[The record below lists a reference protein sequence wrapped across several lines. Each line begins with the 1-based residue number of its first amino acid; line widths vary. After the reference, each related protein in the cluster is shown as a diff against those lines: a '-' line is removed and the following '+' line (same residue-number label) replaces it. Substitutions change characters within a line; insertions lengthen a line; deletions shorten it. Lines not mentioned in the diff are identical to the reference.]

1 MGYDPTA
8 EQQAAIDAFRTGAHL
23 TLEAGAGTG
32 KTSTLKFL
40 SAAVPGRA
48 DGSPRKGNYLAYNA
62 AIAREAKGSF
72 PSNTVC
78 KTGHAHFMAGITE
91 VQRDRLFNMP
101 RQNGADVARIL
112 GIHGPSRITE
122 DKILAPRQLASIVTE
137 TVGRFAR
144 SADKTL
150 TRFHVPTRP
159 GLEDPEA
166 RRLLA
171 GIILP
176 YAEKAW
182 ADIMAP
188 VGFLRWQHDYYRKAF
203 HLADRRLAGDFIFV
217 DEAQDSQPV
226 VIAIVQAHQADGMR
240 IVAVGDACQAING
253 WSGAID
259 GMDAFGGTRL
269 QLSKSF
275 RFGPAI
281 ADEANK
287 WLTLLDA
294 SLRITGHDPVGST
307 VGRITDTPDAILC
320 RKNATAIAEAMKLMD
335 AGVSVSLVKSVGDQ
349 VAALAKAAL
358 ALKESGYTE
367 HPELCAFTSWGMVQE
382 YVEQDS
388 DGSDLAVFVRL
399 VDEYGAEV
407 ILQAMQRLAPEGR
420 GRVTISTAHRSK
432 GMEWDRVRIA
442 GDFER
447 QEDKSTGEY
456 ADLEREDLMLAYV
469 AVTRAKKQLDL
480 GGLAWINDMPG
491 NAKAPGAAVFYDP
504 WVTAEAERTGQP
516 EYRILKS
523 AIEDTHR
530 LIGMNRAGTHLR
542 DAG

>member
-48 DGSPRKGNYLAYNA
+48 DGTPRRGNYLAYNA

-91 VQRDRLFNMP
+91 AQRDRLFNMP

-112 GIHGPSRITE
+112 GIHGPSRITD

-144 SADKTL
+144 SADTTL

-159 GLEDPEA
+159 GLETPDA
-166 RRLLA
+166 RRQLA

-226 VIAIVQAHQADGMR
+226 VIAIVKAHQADGMR

-307 VGRITDTPDAILC
+307 VGPIKGTPDAILC

-399 VDEYGAEV
+399 VDEYGADV
-407 ILQAMQRLAPEGR
+407 ILHAMGRLAPEGK
-420 GRVTISTAHRSK
+420 GQVTISTAHRSK

-442 GDFER
+442 GDFAR
-447 QEDKSTGEY
+447 QEDKSTGEL
-456 ADLEREDLMLAYV
+456 AEPEREDLMLAYV

-480 GGLAWINDMPG
+480 GGLRWVDDLLGDSKPR
-491 NAKAPGAAVFYDP
+491 PRVQDDP
-504 WVTAEAERTGQP
+504 WERPAAEKP
-516 EYRILKS
+516 LDYRIIKS
-523 AIEDTHR
+523 AVEPLRH
-530 LIGMNRAGTHLR
+530 AG
-542 DAG
+542 